1 MRMRWTVVPVALLT
15 VGLLLGTGCSDSATA
30 TKKEVCGNFLDDDGN
45 GLIDCADPACA
56 GQAGCNTPQPDN
68 GVPNDNGVQPDQGVP
83 INDNG
88 IPTGDQ
94 SVKPPSPLAAVM
106 DKLLMPTGGSQYARD
121 MDGTG
126 PKNQLGA
133 IIGAII
139 TLAPTANLQG
149 SIDAQINSGS
159 LILLFDLLAKS
170 LTDDPAMVLAM
181 GQGNDLDG
189 NPADNFSGSE
199 EFVMTSTGTNL
210 VKVNGKIVGSK
221 LTAEG
226 DVAIAIPFGSTPTVI
241 TLKKGQVTADVSA
254 NGLTNGVVSGA
265 IPQSEVTNSLIP
277 AIAQLMNDPNID
289 PTIKGIFDSDKNGT
303 ITAAELQGNFLIGFL
318 LAPDIDTDG
327 DNKKDALSIGLGFT
341 AMSCKIQP
349 Y

>member
-1 MRMRWTVVPVALLT
+1 MYMRWTALPVAALGL
-15 VGLLLGTGCSDSATA
+15 GLLLGAGCSDSATA
-30 TKKEVCGNFLDDDGN
+30 TKKEVCNNFLDDDGN

-56 GQAGCNTPQPDN
+56 GQGNCAPQPDK
-68 GVPNDNGVQPDQGVP
+68 GVPIDNGLQPDQGVP
-83 INDNG
+83 IDNG
-88 IPTGDQ
+88 IPTGDKG
-94 SVKPPSPLAAVM
+94 VKPASPLAAIL

-121 MDGTG
+121 MDGSG

-139 TLAPTANLQG
+139 TIAPTANLQG

-189 NPADNFSGSE
+189 NAADNFSGSE
-199 EFVMTSTGTNL
+199 EFAMISTGTNL

-221 LTAEG
+221 LTAIG
-226 DVAIAIPFGSTPTVI
+226 DVAIAIPFGATPTVI

-254 NGLTNGVVSGA
+254 NGLTNGVISGA
-265 IPQSEVTNSLIP
+265 IPSAEVTNSLIP
-277 AIAQLMNDPNID
+277 AIAQLMNDPTID
-289 PTIKGIFDSDKNGT
+289 PTIKGLFDTDKNGT

-318 LAPDIDTDG
+318 LAPDIDSDG
-327 DNKKDALSIGLGFT
+327 DGKKDALSIGLGFT